1 MIWYLEFFCHLLFGI
16 CYLKYNLVYYF
27 CRQNLVKTIMRNLR
41 ITLSFLLL
49 PLSILYGTII
59 YLRNKF
65 YDWGIFSSRSFNIPI
80 LAVGNITVGG
90 TGKTPHVEYLAELL
104 RDEFNPATL
113 SRGYKRKSKGFR
125 LVETSDSPR
134 QVGDEPSQIKRKY
147 PELTVAVDANRVR
160 GIENIRQ
167 QKPEVDLIL
176 LDDAFQHRKVQANL
190 SILLIDYNHPITKDF
205 MLPLGNLREPA
216 FEKSRANI
224 IIITKAPADMQPI
237 QRRIFLD
244 RLKPYPY
251 QGVFFTTLAY
261 EKIKPVFPDALKK
274 EETNQP
280 DRNTKVLL
288 VTGIANP
295 APMKKYVEENIS
307 KQIYSV
313 KFADHKNFT
322 SSDIEKIRR
331 RFERLEGEKIILTT
345 EKDAIRF
352 GETEAIPA
360 EMKQAFFYLP
370 VRVKFLNDRTND
382 FNRQII
388 DYVRKNKKHSF
399 LYPG

>member
-1 MIWYLEFFCHLLFGI
+1 
-16 CYLKYNLVYYF
+16 
-27 CRQNLVKTIMRNLR
+27 
-41 ITLSFLLL
+41 
-49 PLSILYGTII
+49 
-59 YLRNKF
+59 
-65 YDWGIFSSRSFNIPI
+65 
-80 LAVGNITVGG
+80 
-90 TGKTPHVEYLAELL
+90 
-104 RDEFNPATL
+104 
-113 SRGYKRKSKGFR
+113 
-125 LVETSDSPR
+125 ETSDSPR
-134 QVGDEPSQIKRKY
+134 DAGDEPCQIKRKH
-147 PELTVAVDANRVR
+147 PELTVAVDGNRVR
-160 GIENIRQ
+160 GIEKIRQ
-167 QKPEVDLIL
+167 QKPDVDLIL
-176 LDDAFQHRKVQANL
+176 LDDAYQHRKVQANL
-190 SILLIDYNHPITKDF
+190 SILLIDYKHPITSDF

-251 QGVFFTTLAY
+251 QSVFFTTLSY
-261 EKIKPVFPDALKK
+261 DRIKPVFPDALEKD
-274 EETNQP
+274 ELQEPGP
-280 DRNTKVLL
+280 DTKILL
-288 VTGIANP
+288 VTGIADP

-352 GETEAIPA
+352 GESKAVPED
-360 EMKQAFFYLP
+360 MKQAFFYLP

-382 FNRQII
+382 FNSQII